1 MHLLDPVDDH
11 MHEMLSLPLWLAAF
25 HPPIARVSWVH
36 AAMALGRVLL
46 CVNDLSIG
54 CLRYMRTGGIRW
66 VDGAHPQL

>member
-54 CLRYMRTGGIRW
+54 CLRYMGTGGVRW